1 LPDIEERFWRKY
13 RDRGLVV
20 VGLNPGG
27 RGGIRGAASTDDIA
41 GVQRFTEHLGV
52 TFPVGL
58 EESGSYRRF
67 AENFAGANP
76 FPVDVIVDRDG
87 TIAYIAREYD
97 PAAMEDVL
105 TRLLADRP

>member
-1 LPDIEERFWRKY
+1 MPDIEERFWRRY

-20 VGLNPGG
+20 VGVNPGG

-41 GVQRFTEHLGV
+41 GVQRFTENLGV

-58 EESGSYRRF
+58 EQTGSYRRF

-87 TIAYIAREYD
+87 TIVYVAREYD
-97 PAAMEDVL
+97 AAAMESVIE
-105 TRLLADRP
+105 RLLTQ